1 MCKKFANLA
10 SIFKA
15 VVSVRTL
22 YVLLLCWMLWLDLH
36 RQLATGGPYTY
47 VHCTQA
53 PMKPETRLSP
63 NLFLALLKF
72 FLLLQVDEFFID
84 DSRDPSIKS
93 ERLEPDTE
101 TRLVYS

>member
-1 MCKKFANLA
+1 
-10 SIFKA
+10 
-15 VVSVRTL
+15 
-22 YVLLLCWMLWLDLH
+22 
-36 RQLATGGPYTY
+36 
-47 VHCTQA
+47 
-53 PMKPETRLSP
+53 MKPETRLSP

-72 FLLLQVDEFFID
+72 LLLHVDEFFID

>member
-1 MCKKFANLA
+1 
-10 SIFKA
+10 
-15 VVSVRTL
+15 
-22 YVLLLCWMLWLDLH
+22 
-36 RQLATGGPYTY
+36 
-47 VHCTQA
+47 
-53 PMKPETRLSP
+53 MKPETRLSP

>member
-1 MCKKFANLA
+1 MYTRL
-10 SIFKA
+10 
-15 VVSVRTL
+15 L
-22 YVLLLCWMLWLDLH
+22 YWMLWLDLH
-36 RQLATGGPYTY
+36 WQLASTGDRVRTY

-72 FLLLQVDEFFID
+72 LLLHVDEFFID

>member
-1 MCKKFANLA
+1 
-10 SIFKA
+10 
-15 VVSVRTL
+15 
-22 YVLLLCWMLWLDLH
+22 
-36 RQLATGGPYTY
+36 
-47 VHCTQA
+47 
-53 PMKPETRLSP
+53 MKPETRLSP
-63 NLFLALLKF
+63 NLFLALLK